1 MPPPVLAACE
11 LAGVT
16 RLFRIGGAQAVAALA
31 FGTKTIPRVDKVVGP
46 GNVYVAEA
54 KRLVYAM
61 GAVDVD
67 RFAGP
72 SEVLVIA
79 DAGAD
84 PELVALD
91 LLAQAEHDER
101 ACALLLT
108 DAAELAAA
116 VALAIEREIVR
127 LPRAEVIR
135 KSLSAYG
142 GALVVASLARA
153 CEIADAIAP
162 EHLGVHTAS
171 PREVLARVR
180 AGAAYLGAHSPEAV
194 GDYVAGPNH
203 VLPTSGTARHGSPL
217 GVYDFIARQAVVE
230 LQEQDL
236 IRIGPAAARLARL
249 EGLGAHARSIERR
262 LEKLCKR

>member
-1 MPPPVLAACE
+1 
-11 LAGVT
+11 
-16 RLFRIGGAQAVAALA
+16 
-31 FGTKTIPRVDKVVGP
+31 
-46 GNVYVAEA
+46 
-54 KRLVYAM
+54 
-61 GAVDVD
+61 
-67 RFAGP
+67 
-72 SEVLVIA
+72 
-79 DAGAD
+79 
-84 PELVALD
+84 
-91 LLAQAEHDER
+91 
-101 ACALLLT
+101 
-108 DAAELAAA
+108 
-116 VALAIEREIVR
+116 

-135 KSLSAYG
+135 GSLSAYG

-203 VLPTSGTARHGSPL
+203 VLPTSGTARHSSPL

-236 IRIGPAAARLARL
+236 TRIGPAAARLARL

-262 LEKLCKR
+262 LEKLRKR